1 MSTQGHDRG
10 KKLAFA
16 GAVAVLAV
24 VGVYLTMN
32 PPTSGEA
39 QGDDGRTAT
48 GEHRSSQT
56 AAAVAPRSPVPRQV
70 AKTPATFDVYDYLP
84 LTRQELGAAADLA
97 RRFTESYGT
106 FRYDEEPAAFA
117 GRLGA
122 FTTEEFA
129 AQLTRAMTDP
139 ALAERNRA
147 DQVVS
152 RASARVQTI
161 RDMTAGQVVFV
172 VGSVRHVTDREGEK
186 DESDRFAVTV
196 VKAGSD
202 WRVYDLGLADAGQDG
217 DTAP

>member
-1 MSTQGHDRG
+1 MSTQGNDGG

-39 QGDDGRTAT
+39 QSGESRTVT
-48 GEHRSSQT
+48 SEHRSPET
-56 AAAVAPRSPVPRQV
+56 AAASPGSVPREV
-70 AKTPATFDVYDYLP
+70 AKTPANFDVYDYLP
-84 LTRQELGAAADLA
+84 LTRKELGAAADLA

-122 FTTEEFA
+122 FSTDEFA
-129 AQLTRAMTDP
+129 AQLTRAVTDP
-139 ALAERNRA
+139 ELVRRNRA

-152 RASARVQTI
+152 RASARVETI

-172 VGSVRHVTDREGEK
+172 VGSVRHVTGRNGEK
-186 DESDRFAVTV
+186 DESNRFAVTV
-196 VKAGSD
+196 IKVGGD
-202 WRVYDLGLADAGQDG
+202 WRIYDLGLADEGQDG
-217 DTAP
+217 DTTP